1 MANTKTKAM
10 PSPSKISV
18 VNTFGS
24 KIAVTFHRRAGMSPA
39 KKQETP
45 AKLRPPQ
52 QLWAEQKFHFA
63 KRESVA
69 KKMNKRKAKEDPMER
84 HQGQG

>member
-1 MANTKTKAM
+1 MANPKTKAV
-10 PSPSKISV
+10 PSSSKISV
-18 VNTFGS
+18 VNTSGK

-45 AKLRPPQ
+45 AKLWPPQ
-52 QLWAEQKFHFA
+52 PLRAEQKFHLA

-69 KKMNKRKAKEDPMER
+69 KMMNKRKAKEDPMER
-84 HQGQG
+84 QQGRG